1 VEYNQVDLQSL
12 NNGAVADLFEEE
24 LRRVLENI
32 ADPNTKAETP
42 REITIKVKIKPNDER
57 SSATTEVKSS
67 SKLAPIK
74 PHEHFM
80 VFGNEGGRLTAYTAD
95 PRQQE
100 LIDGKVLNMQ
110 GGNQ

>member
-1 VEYNQVDLQSL
+1 VDYDKVDLHSL

-32 ADPNTKAETP
+32 ADPNTKAEAA
-42 REITIKVKIKPNDER
+42 REITIKVKIKPNAER
-57 SSATTEVKSS
+57 TSASTEVKSS

-80 VFGNEGGRLTAYTAD
+80 VFGNEGGRITAYTAD

-100 LIDGKVLNMQ
+100 LIEGNVLNMQ
-110 GGNQ
+110 GGNT